1 MNVHIQEILNAIYA
15 NHTYEYIVI
24 NEEYRVIEF
33 SDKAFAVCKKHA
45 KECNNIEMTE
55 IVPEL
60 YGLEDILEKIFKGE
74 EKSFSLPYILKE
86 PDIYVHIHVHPGRKK
101 SKPDKQGRKYES
113 LIVLFENITDMAHTQ
128 QSLVQ
133 ERNEKALLLEEISK
147 KNAQLKL
154 FNEKMQELVDEEIRK
169 NMEKQ
174 KLVELQARHA
184 QMGEMIGMITHQW
197 KQPLNVISLIVNVL
211 KLNISKH
218 SLSDEEVNKKLDD
231 ALKQVRYMD
240 QTVSDFQ
247 SFFNPSRE
255 RIYFNL
261 YESIKTIIDLVQF
274 EFSHNHITLELHGD
288 KKLLAYGYPNEFN
301 QVVLT
306 LLNNARDAYAD
317 NPQDDMRI
325 FIHVGEKEGQPCVTV
340 RDNAGGIL
348 EDVMDKIFDLYVTTK
363 SHGSGIGLNIA
374 KNMVENNMNGKL
386 YAKNVDGGAEFTIIL
401 PAVSSSMGF

>member
-1 MNVHIQEILNAIYA
+1 
-15 NHTYEYIVI
+15 
-24 NEEYRVIEF
+24 
-33 SDKAFAVCKKHA
+33 
-45 KECNNIEMTE
+45 
-55 IVPEL
+55 
-60 YGLEDILEKIFKGE
+60 
-74 EKSFSLPYILKE
+74 
-86 PDIYVHIHVHPGRKK
+86 
-101 SKPDKQGRKYES
+101 
-113 LIVLFENITDMAHTQ
+113 
-128 QSLVQ
+128 
-133 ERNEKALLLEEISK
+133 
-147 KNAQLKL
+147 
-154 FNEKMQELVDEEIRK
+154 MQELVDEEIRK

-197 KQPLNVISLIVNVL
+197 KQPLNVISLIMNVL

-218 SLSDEEVNKKLDD
+218 TLSDAEVNKKLDD

-288 KKLLAYGYPNEFN
+288 EKLLAYGYPNEFN
-301 QVVLT
+301 QVILT

-317 NPQDDMRI
+317 NPQEDMRI
-325 FIHVGEKEGQPCVTV
+325 FIHVGEKEGEPCVTV
-340 RDNAGGIL
+340 RDHAGGIL
-348 EDVMDKIFDLYVTTK
+348 EEVLENIFDLYVTTK